1 MALNNI
7 SFVKGKGGLGR
18 PLAGKDYISGLLFY
32 TNTLP
37 SGFSTTNR
45 IKQIFSVA
53 DAVALG
59 IGKTY
64 ADETQATGVYT
75 VSAIGANGD
84 SIRINFLEPENKNV
98 VLGTYVKTAT
108 DTTTLLIA
116 TGIVNAINAGTFTHG
131 YSATIGSA
139 GAFTVKARKGLGI
152 YANTAGLLTA
162 TITGTIAGS
171 ITTPFSGGVASLQ
184 ATWYYHISEFF
195 RISPKGFL
203 WLNFQAVPTSYTY
216 AEVQDFQLFTNGA
229 MRQLGIFVDSKA
241 LSVTDTTAIQTVCD
255 LLDAQKMPLSVI
267 YAGNIQAVTNIS
279 TLTDLATFSNNKVSI
294 VVGQDGAGQGNAIWY
309 ATGKSVTTLGATLG
323 AVSLASVSTNIG
335 WGAQFDMSNG
345 IELDT
350 IAFANGVKFSDA
362 SVTSNLLD
370 AIDLKR
376 YIFLRKFPNKSGSF
390 HNDSHT
396 VTTPSSDYAYIENN
410 RTIDKAIRGVDEAL
424 TPSLN
429 SPLLLNANGTLA
441 NSTVAFLTGQAT
453 VITDEMVRSGEASA
467 IGVTIDPNQNVAS
480 TSKVVVA
487 IDIVPIG
494 VARNIIVNIGFKT
507 SL

>member
-1 MALNNI
+1 MSLNNI

-59 IGKTY
+59 INKTY

-75 VSAIGANGD
+75 VSAMGATGD
-84 SIRINFLEPENKNV
+84 SITINFLEPENKTV
-98 VLGTYVKTAT
+98 ALGTYVKAST
-108 DTTTLLIA
+108 DTTTLLVA
-116 TGIVNAINAGTFTHG
+116 TGIVASINAGTFVHG
-131 YSATIGSA
+131 YSATVGLA
-139 GAFTVKARKGLGI
+139 GAFTVKARKGLGV
-152 YANTAGLLTA
+152 YVNTAGLLTA
-162 TITGTIAGS
+162 TIAGTIAGS
-171 ITTPFSGGVASLQ
+171 LTTPFSGGIASLQ

-203 WLNFQAVPTSYTY
+203 WLNFQAVPATYTY
-216 AEVQDFQLFTNGA
+216 TEVQDFQTFTNGA

-241 LSVTDTTAIQTVCD
+241 LAVSDTTAIQGVCN
-255 LLDAQKMPLSVI
+255 LLDAKKMPLSVI
-267 YAGNIQAVTNIS
+267 YAGDIKAVTNIS
-279 TLTDLATFSNNKVSI
+279 TLMDLATFSNNKVSV
-294 VVGQDGAGQGNAIWY
+294 VVGQDGAGQGNAIFY

-323 AVSLASVSTNIG
+323 AVSLASVSENIG
-335 WGAQFDMSNG
+335 WVSKFDMSNG
-345 IELDT
+345 LELDT

-396 VTTPSSDYAYIENN
+396 VITPSSDYAFIENN
-410 RTIDKAIRGVDEAL
+410 RVIDKAIRGVDEAL

-429 SPLLLNANGTLA
+429 SPLLLNTNGTLA
-441 NSTVAFLTGQAT
+441 NSTIAFLTGQAG
-453 VITDEMVRSGEASA
+453 VITDEMVRNGEASA
-467 IGVTIDPNQNVAS
+467 ITVTIDPSQNVAS
-480 TSKVVVA
+480 SSKVVVA
-487 IDIVPIG
+487 INIIPIG
-494 VARNIIVNIGFKT
+494 VARNIVVNIGFKT
-507 SL
+507 TL

>member
-1 MALNNI
+1 MSLNNI

-18 PLAGKDYISGLLFY
+18 ALAGKDYISGLLFY

-37 SGFSTTNR
+37 SGFNTTNR

-59 IGKTY
+59 INNNY

-75 VSAIGANGD
+75 ISAMGATGD
-84 SIRINFLEPENKNV
+84 SITINYLEPENKLV
-98 VLGTYVKTAT
+98 ALGTYVKTAT
-108 DTTTLLIA
+108 DTTTLLVA
-116 TGIVNAINAGTFTHG
+116 TGIVNAINAGTFVHG
-131 YSATIGSA
+131 YIATIGLA

-152 YANTAGLLTA
+152 YANTTGLLTA
-162 TITGTIAGS
+162 TISGTIAGS
-171 ITTPFSGGVASLQ
+171 LTTPFSGGVASLQ

-203 WLNFQAVPTSYTY
+203 WLNFQAVPSTYTY
-216 AEVQDFQLFTNGA
+216 AEVQDFQLFTNGE
-229 MRQLGIFVDSKA
+229 MRQLGMFVDSKA
-241 LSVTDTTAIQTVCD
+241 LAVSDTTAIQNICN

-267 YAGNIQAVTNIS
+267 YAGDIKAVTNIS

-294 VVGQDGAGQGNAIWY
+294 VVGQDGAGRGNAIFY

-323 AVSLASVSTNIG
+323 AVSLSGVSENIG
-335 WGAQFDMSNG
+335 WVSKFDMSNG
-345 IELDT
+345 LELDT

-376 YIFLRKFPNKSGSF
+376 YIFLRKFPNKSGSY

-396 VTTPSSDYAYIENN
+396 VITPSSDYAFIENN
-410 RTIDKAIRGVDEAL
+410 RVIDKAIRGVDEAL

-429 SPLLLNANGTLA
+429 SPLLLNTNGTLA
-441 NSTVAFLTGQAT
+441 NSTIAFLTGQAT
-453 VITDEMVRSGEASA
+453 VITDEMVRNGEASA
-467 IGVTIDPNQNVAS
+467 INVIIDPSQNVAS
-480 TSKVVVA
+480 SSKVVVA
-487 IDIVPIG
+487 INIIPIG
-494 VARNIIVNIGFKT
+494 VARNIVVNIGFKT
-507 SL
+507 TL

>member
-59 IGKTY
+59 IDKTY

-75 VSAIGANGD
+75 ISAVGATGD
-84 SIRINFLEPENKNV
+84 SIQISFLEPENKTV

-108 DTTTLLIA
+108 DITTSNVARAIA
-116 TGIVNAINAGTFTHG
+116 NEINANTYIHG
-131 YSATIGSA
+131 YSAGTSASAITIL
-139 GAFTVKARKGLGI
+139 VRKGLGI

-171 ITTPFSGGVASLQ
+171 LTTPFSGGVASLQ

-203 WLNFQAVPTSYTY
+203 WLNFQAVPSTYTY
-216 AEVQDFQLFTNGA
+216 TEVQDFQLFTGGA

-241 LSVTDTTAIQTVCD
+241 LAVADTTAIQGVCN

-279 TLTDLATFSNNKVSI
+279 TLADLATYSNNKVSI

-335 WGAQFDMSNG
+335 WVAQFDMSNG

-362 SVTSNLLD
+362 SVTSTLLD

-396 VTTPSSDYAYIENN
+396 VITPSSDYAYIENN

-494 VARNIIVNIGFKT
+494 VARNIVVNIGFKT

>member
-1 MALNNI
+1 MSLNNI

-18 PLAGKDYISGLLFY
+18 ALAGKDYISGLLFY

-59 IGKTY
+59 INKTY

-75 VSAIGANGD
+75 VSAMGATGD
-84 SIRINFLEPENKNV
+84 SITINFLEPENKTV
-98 VLGTYVKTAT
+98 ALGTYIKAST
-108 DTTTLLIA
+108 DTTTLLVA
-116 TGIVNAINAGTFTHG
+116 TGIVASINAGTFVHG
-131 YSATIGSA
+131 YSATVGLA

-152 YANTAGLLTA
+152 YANTTGLLTA
-162 TITGTIAGS
+162 TIAGTIAGS
-171 ITTPFSGGVASLQ
+171 LTTPFSGGVASLQ

-203 WLNFQAVPTSYTY
+203 WLNFQAVPATYTY
-216 AEVQDFQLFTNGA
+216 TEVQDFQTFTNGE

-241 LSVTDTTAIQTVCD
+241 LAVSDTTAIQNICN

-267 YAGNIQAVTNIS
+267 YAGDIKAVTNVS
-279 TLTDLATFSNNKVSI
+279 TLTDLATFSNNKVSV
-294 VVGQDGAGQGNAIWY
+294 VVGQDGAGQGNAIFY

-323 AVSLASVSTNIG
+323 AVSLASVSENIG
-335 WGAQFDMSNG
+335 WVSKFDMSNG
-345 IELDT
+345 LELDT

-396 VTTPSSDYAYIENN
+396 VITPSSDYAFIENN
-410 RTIDKAIRGVDEAL
+410 RVIDKAIRGVDEAL

-429 SPLLLNANGTLA
+429 SPLLLNTNGTLA
-441 NSTVAFLTGQAT
+441 NSTIAFLTGQAG
-453 VITDEMVRSGEASA
+453 VITDEMVRNGEASA
-467 IGVTIDPNQNVAS
+467 ITVTIDPSQNVAS
-480 TSKVVVA
+480 SSKVVVA
-487 IDIVPIG
+487 INIFPIG
-494 VARNIIVNIGFKT
+494 VARNIVVNIGFKT
-507 SL
+507 TL

>member
-1 MALNNI
+1 
-7 SFVKGKGGLGR
+7 
-18 PLAGKDYISGLLFY
+18 
-32 TNTLP
+32 
-37 SGFSTTNR
+37 
-45 IKQIFSVA
+45 
-53 DAVALG
+53 
-59 IGKTY
+59 
-64 ADETQATGVYT
+64 
-75 VSAIGANGD
+75 
-84 SIRINFLEPENKNV
+84 
-98 VLGTYVKTAT
+98 
-108 DTTTLLIA
+108 
-116 TGIVNAINAGTFTHG
+116 
-131 YSATIGSA
+131 
-139 GAFTVKARKGLGI
+139 
-152 YANTAGLLTA
+152 
-162 TITGTIAGS
+162 
-171 ITTPFSGGVASLQ
+171 
-184 ATWYYHISEFF
+184 
-195 RISPKGFL
+195 
-203 WLNFQAVPTSYTY
+203 
-216 AEVQDFQLFTNGA
+216 
-229 MRQLGIFVDSKA
+229 
-241 LSVTDTTAIQTVCD
+241 
-255 LLDAQKMPLSVI
+255 
-267 YAGNIQAVTNIS
+267 
-279 TLTDLATFSNNKVSI
+279 LATFSNNKVSV

-335 WGAQFDMSNG
+335 WVAQFDMSNG

-362 SVTSNLLD
+362 SVTSTLLD

-396 VTTPSSDYAYIENN
+396 VITPSSDYAYIENN

-467 IGVTIDPNQNVAS
+467 ISVTIDPNQNVAS

-487 IDIVPIG
+487 INIVPIG
-494 VARNIIVNIGFKT
+494 VARNIVVNIGFKT

>member
-37 SGFSTTNR
+37 SGFSSTNR

-64 ADETQATGVYT
+64 ADETQATGVFT
-75 VSAIGANGD
+75 ISVAGATGD
-84 SIRINFLEPENKNV
+84 SISLNYTEPDGKVV
-98 VLGTYVKTAT
+98 VLGTYVKLST
-108 DTTTLLIA
+108 DTTVTLVA
-116 TGIVNAINAGTFTHG
+116 TGLLNAINAGTFKHG
-131 YSATIGSA
+131 YSATQSA
-139 GAFTVKARKGLGI
+139 GALTVKVRKGLGV

-162 TITGTIAGS
+162 TITGTITGS
-171 ITTPFSGGVASLQ
+171 VTTPFSGGVASLQ

-203 WLNFQAVPTSYTY
+203 WLNFQAVPATYTY
-216 AEVQDFQLFTNGA
+216 TEIQTMQEFTNGA
-229 MRQLGIFVDSKA
+229 MRQLGVFVDSKA
-241 LSVTDTTAIQTVCD
+241 LAVSDLTAIQGVCD
-255 LLDAQKMPLSVI
+255 LLDAEKMPLSVI
-267 YAGNIQAVTNIS
+267 YAGDIKAVTNIS
-279 TLTDLATFSNNKVSI
+279 TLTDLSTYSNNKIS
-294 VVGQDGAGQGNAIWY
+294 VVIGQDGAGQGNAIY
-309 ATGKSVTTLGATLG
+309 NATGKSVTTLGATLG
-323 AVSLASVSTNIG
+323 AVSLASVSENIG
-335 WGAQFDMSNG
+335 WVAKFDMSNG

-350 IAFANGVKFSDA
+350 IAFANGVKFTDS
-362 SVTSNLLD
+362 SISTTLLD

-376 YIFLRKFPNKSGSF
+376 YVFLRKFPNKSGSF

-396 VTTPSSDYAYIENN
+396 AISQSSDYAYVENN
-410 RTIDKAIRGVDEAL
+410 RVIDKAIRGVDEAL

-429 SPLLLNANGTLA
+429 SPLLLNANGTMA
-441 NSTVAFLTGQAT
+441 NSTVSFLTGQAS
-453 VITDEMVRSGEASA
+453 VITDEMVRNGEASA
-467 IGVTIDPNQNVAS
+467 ISVTIDPNQNVAS

-487 IDIVPIG
+487 INIVPIG
-494 VARNIIVNIGFKT
+494 VARNIVVNIGFKT

>member
-1 MALNNI
+1 MAMNNI

-37 SGFSTTNR
+37 SGFSATNR
-45 IKQIFSVA
+45 IQQIFSVA

-59 IGKTY
+59 IGKNY
-64 ADETQATGVYT
+64 ADETQASGVYT
-75 VSAIGANGD
+75 ISGTGATGD
-84 SIRINFLEPENKNV
+84 SITIKFLEPENQTV
-98 VLGTYVKTAT
+98 VLGTYVKLST
-108 DTTTLLIA
+108 DTTVLLIA
-116 TGIVNAINAGTFTHG
+116 TGVVNAINAGTNTHG
-131 YSATIGSA
+131 YSATVGA
-139 GAFTVKARKGLGI
+139 LGAFTIKARKGLGI

-162 TITGTIAGS
+162 TISGTIAGS
-171 ITTPFSGGVASLQ
+171 LTTPFTGGVASLQ

-203 WLNFQAVPTSYTY
+203 WLNFQAVPASYTY
-216 AEVQDFQLFTNGA
+216 AEIQDFQLFTNGA
-229 MRQLGIFVDSKA
+229 MRQIGVFVDSKA
-241 LSVTDTTAIQTVCD
+241 LAVSDTTSIQGVCN
-255 LLDAQKMPLSVI
+255 LLDALKMPLSVI

-279 TLTDLATFSNNKVSI
+279 TLTDLATYSNNKVSI

-323 AVSLASVSTNIG
+323 AVSLSSVSENIG
-335 WGAQFDMSNG
+335 WVGKFDMSSG
-345 IELDT
+345 VELDT

-376 YIFLRKFPNKSGSF
+376 YIFLRKFPNKSGSY

-396 VTTPSSDYAYIENN
+396 VTSPSNDYAFIENN
-410 RTIDKAIRGVDEAL
+410 RVIDKAIRGVDEAL

-429 SPLLLNANGTLA
+429 SPILLNANGTMA

-453 VITDEMVRSGEASA
+453 VITDAMVRDSEASA
-467 IGVTIDPNQNVAS
+467 ISVTIDPNQPVAS

-487 IDIVPIG
+487 INIVPIG
-494 VARNIIVNIGFKT
+494 VARNIVVNIGFKT